1 MLNNPLGKILR
12 INSDGTIPI
21 DNPFYNDGDPGTGND
36 DRIWAY
42 GLRNSF
48 DFCFSPFNDSLYAT
62 ENGPI
67 GNDEVNFIRKGK
79 NYGWPICSGYCN
91 PYNPAYR
98 QPMTVIPNGTMMGYV
113 PTGTLIYSA
122 NELPELNGK
131 LLIIGAS
138 TLNTNQ
144 YAGLIRCEMGNAPF
158 NDTITSWTTII
169 PGLSGT
175 TLKQDSDGFIYLL
188 RFGSLVRIKSNTIG
202 ISINSNP
209 VNYLLLQNYP
219 NPFNPVTKINY
230 QLPKTSKV
238 NLLIYDIQ
246 GRVVI
251 RLINSG
257 IKESGWHSIEFNAQN
272 YPSGVYFYR
281 IEAGDFVQ
289 SKKMVLV
296 K

>member
-1 MLNNPLGKILR
+1 M
-12 INSDGTIPI
+12 
-21 DNPFYNDGDPGTGND
+21 
-36 DRIWAY
+36 
-42 GLRNSF
+42 
-48 DFCFSPFNDSLYAT
+48 
-62 ENGPI
+62 
-67 GNDEVNFIRKGK
+67 
-79 NYGWPICSGYCN
+79 
-91 PYNPAYR
+91 
-98 QPMTVIPNGTMMGYV
+98 
-113 PTGTLIYSA
+113 
-122 NELPELNGK
+122 
-131 LLIIGAS
+131 
-138 TLNTNQ
+138 
-144 YAGLIRCEMGNAPF
+144 
-158 NDTITSWTTII
+158 
-169 PGLSGT
+169 
-175 TLKQDSDGFIYLL
+175 KQDSDGFIYLL